1 MRMTSYA
8 SKTITGAS
16 DMTSMRQVW
25 AYRGFVF
32 GTVKREFKLKYQRS
46 LLGAAWVVL
55 NPLAMIVIYTVI
67 FAQVM
72 QARLPGVDSTF
83 AYSIFLCAGITTWG
97 LFSEIVNRSQN
108 LFLDNANLIKKLNFP
123 RVCLPI
129 AVVITAVI
137 NFGIVFGLFLLF
149 LVVTGNFPGWP
160 IVALLPLLLIL
171 IGFAIGLGMVVG
183 VLNVFFRDV
192 GQFFGLFLNF
202 WFWGTPIVY
211 SPNILPAALK
221 PYAQLNPM
229 TGLVTSFQEILVN
242 GAWPHWVQVVPVAI
256 LTVFVC
262 VLAFALFTR
271 AEGELVDEL

>member
-1 MRMTSYA
+1 MISFGL
-8 SKTITGAS
+8 KTATGVFEV
-16 DMTSMRQVW
+16 TVLRRVW
-25 AYRGFVF
+25 AYRGFVL

-46 LLGAAWVVL
+46 ILGATWAVL
-55 NPLAMIVIYTVI
+55 NPLAMIVVYTVI

-123 RVCLPI
+123 RACLPA
-129 AVVITAVI
+129 AVLLSALV
-137 NFGIVFGLFLLF
+137 NFGIVFGLFLVF
-149 LVVTGNFPGWP
+149 LAITGNFPGWS
-160 IVALLPLLLIL
+160 VLAVLPLLAIL
-171 IGFAIGLGMVVG
+171 VAFAIGLGMLVG
-183 VLNVFFRDV
+183 ILNVFFRDV

-211 SPNILPAALK
+211 SPNILPEKLK

-229 TGLVTSFQEILVN
+229 TGLMTAFQEIFVS
-242 GAWPHWVQVVPVAI
+242 GMWPNWAQIAPVAALGI
-256 LTVFVC
+256 VLC
-262 VLAFALFTR
+262 VLALLLFSR
-271 AEGELVDEL
+271 CEGELVDEL